1 MEVGGVGWLGW
12 ASHSLTTS
20 KIPDLNELP
29 NQADKLRHKKS
40 GLLLQSQGFTAQLT
54 ACTIYNLQHHI
65 NKTYYYQTHR
75 YCKDGRDYVRVRNI
89 GDRRTEAG
97 VTITNGTINY
107 LGSQSVI
114 VAARAAAWRD
124 NKTTIQRGRAGQR
137 TLDTASS
144 QFRLGKY
151 LSCCSSI

>member
-1 MEVGGVGWLGW
+1 MLLEVGGWRCWWLVGW

-29 NQADKLRHKKS
+29 NQADKLSYKTS
-40 GLLLQSQGFTAQLT
+40 GLLLQSQGFFAQLT
-54 ACTIYNLQHHI
+54 ACTISNLQHHI
-65 NKTYYYQTHR
+65 NKTSETHR
-75 YCKDGRDYVRVRNI
+75 QCRNWRDYIRVRNT
-89 GDRRTEAG
+89 GGSRTEAG
-97 VTITNGTINY
+97 GTITNGTINY

-114 VAARAAAWRD
+114 VAAEQQPGE
-124 NKTTIQRGRAGQR
+124 TIRQQYSEAG

-144 QFRLGKY
+144 QFCLGKY